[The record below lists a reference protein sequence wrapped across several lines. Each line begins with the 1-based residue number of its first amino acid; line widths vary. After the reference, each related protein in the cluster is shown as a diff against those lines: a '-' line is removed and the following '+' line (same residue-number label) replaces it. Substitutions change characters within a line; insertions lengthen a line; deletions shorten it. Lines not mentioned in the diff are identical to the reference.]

1 MARSGSRRRTRKVS
15 SEFDLIARIKARA
28 ALANGLRDDVVLGIG
43 DDAALL
49 RPRDGKLLVVATDT
63 LNDGVHFPTGTAPND
78 LGWKSLAVNL
88 SDLAAMGAQPAWCT
102 LSLSLH
108 DENPGWLDA
117 FLDGF
122 FELAS
127 RHHVALVGGDTTRG
141 PLSICVTVDGFV
153 EPDNAMRR
161 SGALV
166 GDDVWVTGTLGDAA
180 AALVQWR
187 AGEAAEP
194 ALRARMDRPTP
205 RIEAGRALANIAH
218 ACIDVSDGLIADL
231 AHLCSASGVGAKL
244 RLDALPASATLRAMF
259 SDQTRYLLQATG
271 GDDYELCFTAASTDH
286 AAIADIA
293 LATGVAMTRIGCIV
307 AGRDVVALDAT
318 GQAWQLPRRGFDHFD
333 H

>member
-1 MARSGSRRRTRKVS
+1 MS

-28 ALANGLRDDVVLGIG
+28 ALANGSRDDVVLGIG

-102 LSLSLH
+102 LSLALH
-108 DENPGWLDA
+108 DADPSWLDA

-127 RHHVALVGGDTTRG
+127 RHQVALVGGDTTRG
-141 PLSICVTVDGFV
+141 LLSICVTVHGFV

-166 GDDVWVTGTLGDAA
+166 GDDVWATGKLGDAA
-180 AALVQWR
+180 AALAQWR
-187 AGEAAEP
+187 AGVTADP

-205 RIEAGRALANIAH
+205 RIEAGRAIANIAH

-231 AHLCSASGVGAKL
+231 GHLCAASKVGAEIH
-244 RLDALPASATLRAMF
+244 LDALPASTTLCALF
-259 SDQTRYLLQATG
+259 TGETRYVLQATG

-286 AAIADIA
+286 AAIAGIA
-293 LATGVAMTRIGCIV
+293 LATGVAITRIGCIV
-307 AGRDVVALDAT
+307 AGSDVVALDAT
-318 GQAWQLPRRGFDHFD
+318 GQEWQPPRRGFDHFE